1 VNKESVE
8 MKHVKENVFQVK
20 TLAVRLIE

>member
-20 TLAVRLIE
+20 TLAARLIE